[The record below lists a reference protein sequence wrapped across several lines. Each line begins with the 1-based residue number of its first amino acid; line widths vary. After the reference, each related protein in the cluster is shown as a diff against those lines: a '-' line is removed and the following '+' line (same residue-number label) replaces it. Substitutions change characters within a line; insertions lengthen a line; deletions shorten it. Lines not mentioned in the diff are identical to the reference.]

1 MNETAVELDYGCKIV
16 LQEWDTF
23 PPSAELEYIEHS
35 PDPWY
40 GNSTTYV
47 CIDKEQ
53 ARAIIELLTKF
64 VNEEN
69 ENE

>member
-16 LQEWDTF
+16 LQEWETF
-23 PPSAELEYIEHS
+23 PASVELEYIEHS

-40 GNSTTYV
+40 SDTETSV
-47 CIDKEQ
+47 TIDKEQ

-69 ENE
+69 DNV